1 MYMKSKLKCDSNICA
16 LLNSNLKTGIRL
28 FSIVF
33 MTVSSHLSSLP
44 CACVHLW
51 WQPTISTAFNTAH
64 GVRLFG
70 CTFVLSRD

>member
-16 LLNSNLKTGIRL
+16 LLNNNLEAGIRL

-33 MTVSSHLSSLP
+33 MTVSSHLSPLP
-44 CACVHLW
+44 GACVHLW
-51 WQPTISTAFNTAH
+51 WQPTISTLNTAH
-64 GVRLFG
+64 GLRLFG